1 MEYNTIDVSGIAES
15 LRTLKTIT
23 PIKRNK
29 YLDDLAVQVAPLD
42 NNDLETL
49 FKNLPLGP
57 MTASKL
63 RIKIQ
68 RVKDSIA
75 SGKPIESDKLS
86 LVKKL
91 EEAQLIVQ
99 ADKRKSAKAQ
109 AEAARLAK
117 EAAAAKAAEAAAE
130 VRAAEEARIA
140 AEKLAQEA
148 EAKAAEE
155 ARIAA
160 EKLAQEAEVRAA
172 EEARIAAE
180 KLAQEAEAKA
190 AEEARIAAEKLA
202 QEAEAK
208 AAEEARIAAEKLAQE
223 AEAKAAE
230 EARIAAEKLAQE
242 AEAKAAEEA
251 RIAAEKLAQEAEAKA
266 AEEARIAAEKLAQE
280 AEAKAAEEAR
290 IAAEKL
296 AQEAEAKAAEEAE
309 TAGEATQLK
318 ALIVKAQDLKKSLD
332 YVPPSLDKQFKEAT
346 DPSKSVE
353 QSLVSIAKFIS
364 SATKSLR
371 KESVQAVDA
380 LRVSSDYNDSYLE
393 EIMDGYCDKDTK
405 YKFFIAVLDE
415 SCAED
420 SDHYI
425 CEPENNII
433 GTFNAL
439 YQDCDTQ

>member
-130 VRAAEEARIA
+130 VR
-140 AEKLAQEA
+140 
-148 EAKAAEE
+148 
-155 ARIAA
+155 
-160 EKLAQEAEVRAA
+160 
-172 EEARIAAE
+172 
-180 KLAQEAEAKA
+180 
-190 AEEARIAAEKLA
+190 
-202 QEAEAK
+202 
-208 AAEEARIAAEKLAQE
+208 
-223 AEAKAAE
+223 
-230 EARIAAEKLAQE
+230 
-242 AEAKAAEEA
+242 
-251 RIAAEKLAQEAEAKA
+251 
-266 AEEARIAAEKLAQE
+266 
-280 AEAKAAEEAR
+280 AAEEAR

>member
-251 RIAAEKLAQEAEAKA
+251 
-266 AEEARIAAEKLAQE
+266 
-280 AEAKAAEEAR
+280 
-290 IAAEKL
+290 
-296 AQEAEAKAAEEAE
+296 E